1 MVLIVNKL
9 CVLFCC
15 NELAKMSEDYKT
27 AHTKTA
33 GEQLTY
39 QNKAEGVHSV
49 NHECSDVSPISDF
62 SQ

>member
-1 MVLIVNKL
+1 
-9 CVLFCC
+9 
-15 NELAKMSEDYKT
+15 MSEDYKT

>member
-1 MVLIVNKL
+1 MCGNGQ
-9 CVLFCC
+9 F
-15 NELAKMSEDYKT
+15 AKMSEDYKT

-49 NHECSDVSPISDF
+49 NHECSDVSLSHSKADSLISELGI
-62 SQ
+62 